1 MKILSIFNNKGGVG
15 KTTTTINVS
24 AAFALMLSHEAG
36 PKREPGRVLVL
47 DMDQATQTSVSL
59 SGGFFSF
66 EDKTRGS
73 HDNLAGLLLQ
83 MTDRSAVELILPTSL
98 PRGARGNMDFI
109 PSSAAKMEKVDRDLG
124 DDRVNGLY
132 RLREILEPLEDL
144 YSYIFIDNPPNLG
157 YGALNTLVAATD
169 VLVPVQLE
177 GPAIFALTET
187 LRTIRSIQNRPN
199 PSLRLLGL
207 LPTMTNFRREE
218 DKEWLE
224 ALRKQYGELVLPP
237 IARRGEITSAL
248 TQGLDIFSFK
258 PPRQSESLASASLA
272 TQEFAA
278 LAMEIRRRLDQ

>member
-1 MKILSIFNNKGGVG
+1 MKTLAIFNNKGGVG

-36 PKREPGRVLVL
+36 PLREPGRVLVL

-66 EDKTRGS
+66 DDKSRGPY
-73 HDNLAGLLLQ
+73 DNLAGLLLQ
-83 MTDRSAVELILPTSL
+83 ATDYSAVELIVTAALPT
-98 PRGARGNMDFI
+98 GGRGNMDFI
-109 PSSAAKMEKVDRDLG
+109 PSSAKMAKVDRDLG
-124 DDRVNGLY
+124 EDLIDGLY
-132 RLREILEPLEDL
+132 RLREILEPVEGL
-144 YSYIFIDNPPNLG
+144 YQYAFIDNPPNLG

-187 LRTIRSIQNRPN
+187 LHTISRIQEKPN
-199 PSLRLLGL
+199 PSLRLLGI

-218 DKEWLE
+218 DKSWLE

-237 IARRGEITSAL
+237 IARRGEVTSAL
-248 TQGLDIFSFK
+248 TQGLDIFSFR
-258 PPRQSESLASASLA
+258 PPRQPEALASANLA

-278 LAMEIRRRLDQ
+278 LAMTIRERLDS

>member
-1 MKILSIFNNKGGVG
+1 MKTLSIFNNKGGVG

-24 AAFALMLSHEAG
+24 AAFALMLSHEAD
-36 PKREPGRVLVL
+36 PEREPGRVLVL

-66 EDKTRGS
+66 EDQSRGPY
-73 HDNLAGLLLQ
+73 DNLAGLHLQ
-83 MTDRSAVELILPTSL
+83 ATTSL
-98 PRGARGNMDFI
+98 PYGARGNMDFI
-109 PSSAAKMEKVDRDLG
+109 PSSAARMAKVDRDLG
-124 DDRVNGLY
+124 EDLIDGLY
-132 RLREILEPLEDL
+132 RLREILEPVEAL
-144 YSYIFIDNPPNLG
+144 YRYTFIDNPPNLG
-157 YGALNTLVAATD
+157 YGAPNTLVAATD

-187 LRTIRSIQNRPN
+187 LHTIRRIQEKPN
-199 PSLRLLGL
+199 PSLRLLGI

-237 IARRGEITSAL
+237 IARRGEVTSAL

-258 PPRQSESLASASLA
+258 PPRRPEALASANLA
-272 TQEFAA
+272 TQEFAT
-278 LAMEIRRRLDQ
+278 LAMAIRQRLDY